1 MSSELTKP
9 PFLLAP
15 ERFLTGSGLSWS
27 PGPCRRLQP
36 IPESSQRAEGGL
48 RSYTDRPSASPPSSS
63 AASEPG
69 APASASRPAGRHC
82 ACSQAGKLITLG
94 NSPKPTHC
102 SLLPF
107 LCACVFSPIGVCSL
121 AVVFPLTSPPPPPL
135 YLLTRLGLLPVWVAR
150 TQAARVSSGCPCPSF
165 LGNLGVREEE
175 GS

>member
-15 ERFLTGSGLSWS
+15 ERFLTGSGSSWS
-27 PGPCRRLQP
+27 PGPCRRPQP
-36 IPESSQRAEGGL
+36 IPEISQRAEGGL

-63 AASEPG
+63 VASEPG

-102 SLLPF
+102 SLLPS
-107 LCACVFSPIGVCSL
+107 LCACVFSPLRVGSL
-121 AVVFPLTSPPPPPL
+121 AVVLPLASPPPPSSV
-135 YLLTRLGLLPVWVAR
+135 LTHPPWTSSSVGCTHSDCSCWQWVPMPF
-150 TQAARVSSGCPCPSF
+150 CP
-165 LGNLGVREEE
+165 R
-175 GS
+175 